1 MGGEA
6 DQVLWRG
13 VRPVQGISG
22 IWPARNAVRVYASE
36 YLTGALIKTV
46 YEVPADKKLF
56 ISSCWLST
64 RNAAAA
70 SYYALLTVY
79 NTVPASIAELI
90 SHYYDSIGQQVTAL
104 SFFPAIEAAAGFKV
118 RAYSSD
124 ANLDVG
130 CSIFGW
136 LEDA

>member
-6 DQVLWRG
+6 DQVRWRG
-13 VRPVQGISG
+13 VRPVEGISG
-22 IWPARNAVRVYASE
+22 IWPARNAERIYATE

-46 YEVPADKKLF
+46 YEVPANKKLF
-56 ISSCWLST
+56 ISSGWMAT
-64 RNAAAA
+64 RTAAAA
-70 SYYALLTVY
+70 SYYAVLTLY
-79 NTVPASIAELI
+79 NTVPAIIAELLG
-90 SHYYDSIGQQVTAL
+90 HYYDSIGHQTTAL

-118 RAYSSD
+118 RAYSSHAD
-124 ANLDVG
+124 LDLG